1 MRPGCQSASTPRSC
15 LRLRYRYDV
24 WNPPDPDEPTSEI
37 YRLMPPRRRPSQLR
51 EALDVACGT
60 GSGDGDGGLIMPP
73 RRRWR
78 ALAAKAR
85 PASRRA
91 LGWAGGLAT
100 LTLAGILSLV
110 IYAALSGH

>member
-1 MRPGCQSASTPRSC
+1 MAASTGRSTTTC
-15 LRLRYRYDV
+15 
-24 WNPPDPDEPTSEI
+24 
-37 YRLMPPRRRPSQLR
+37 QLR
-51 EALDVACGT
+51 EALDAAWGT
-60 GSGDGDGGLIMPP
+60 GSDGDGDLIMPP

-85 PASRRA
+85 PASRRV
-91 LGWAGGLAT
+91 LGWAWGLAT

>member
-1 MRPGCQSASTPRSC
+1 MGLHHHDA
-15 LRLRYRYDV
+15 V
-24 WNPPDPDEPTSEI
+24 WYPPDPDEPTSEI
-37 YRLMPPRRRPSQLR
+37 YRLMPPRRPSELR
-51 EALDVACGT
+51 EALDAARGT
-60 GSGDGDGGLIMPP
+60 SSDGDRIMPR

-91 LGWAGGLAT
+91 LGWAWGLTT
-100 LTLAGILSLV
+100 LTLAGVLSLV